1 MLNVCN
7 IKKGE
12 TLFGFDFFELTR
24 DFVTVCIGLTAILAS
39 LGVILCS
46 SPIYCALYLI
56 GHMICLALL
65 FLIYNA
71 EFIAAVQIIVYAGAV
86 MILFLFII
94 ALLGGK
100 KEIQEPSTERSLAF
114 LFVFIMLG
122 ELFLSATV
130 GPTRPIEG
138 DFDLKTVTEVGGS
151 AKAIGLELFSRH
163 LVSFEL
169 ASCLLLVAAV
179 GIICLSKFSYSPAR
193 RRMK

>member
-1 MLNVCN
+1 M
-7 IKKGE
+7 
-12 TLFGFDFFELTR
+12 FELTY
-24 DFVTVCIGLTAILAS
+24 DLVVFGTGALAVLAA
-39 LGVILCS
+39 LGVVLCA

-65 FLIYNA
+65 FLLYNA

-100 KEIQEPSTERSLAF
+100 KEIQEASFERALAF
-114 LFVFIMLG
+114 SFIGLLFA
-122 ELFLSATV
+122 ELLLAATV
-130 GPTRPIEG
+130 GPTKPIVG
-138 DFDLKTVTEVGGS
+138 MVGTEVLAEVGS

-163 LVSFEL
+163 LISFEL
-169 ASCLLLVAAV
+169 ASVLLLVAAV
-179 GIICLSKFSYSPAR
+179 GIICLAKFPSMPFG

>member
-1 MLNVCN
+1 
-7 IKKGE
+7 
-12 TLFGFDFFELTR
+12 LFEFDLFELTR
-24 DFVTVCIGLTAILAS
+24 ATVTTLVGLTAVLAS

-65 FLIYNA
+65 FLLYNA

-100 KEIQEPSTERSLAF
+100 KEIQEPSTERSLAIA
-114 LFVFIMLG
+114 FVATMLG

-138 DFDLKTVTEVGGS
+138 AFDVQTVAEVGGS

-163 LVSFEL
+163 VVAFEL
-169 ASCLLLVAAV
+169 ASVLLLVAAV
-179 GIICLSKFSYSPAR
+179 GIICLSKFSYVPAR

>member
-1 MLNVCN
+1 MFELD
-7 IKKGE
+7 
-12 TLFGFDFFELTR
+12 LFELTKGA
-24 DFVTVCIGLTAILAS
+24 VTLVVGLTAVLAS

-65 FLIYNA
+65 FLLYNA

-100 KEIQEPSTERSLAF
+100 KEVQEPSTERSLAI
-114 LFVFIMLG
+114 LFVATMLG

-130 GPTRPIEG
+130 GPTKPIEG
-138 DFDLKTVTEVGGS
+138 GFDIETVAEVGGS

-163 LVSFEL
+163 IVSFEL
-169 ASCLLLVAAV
+169 ASVLLLVAAV
-179 GIICLSKFSYSPAR
+179 GIICLSKFSYIPVR
-193 RRMK
+193 RRIK

>member
-1 MLNVCN
+1 MFEFYL
-7 IKKGE
+7 
-12 TLFGFDFFELTR
+12 FELTR
-24 DFVTVCIGLTAILAS
+24 ATVTTVVGLTAVLAS
-39 LGVILCS
+39 FGVILCS

-65 FLIYNA
+65 FLLYNA
-71 EFIAAVQIIVYAGAV
+71 EFVAAVQIIVYAGAV

-100 KEIQEPSTERSLAF
+100 KEIQEPSTERSLSVV
-114 LFVFIMLG
+114 FVATMLA

-130 GPTRPIEG
+130 GPTKPVEG
-138 DFDLKTVTEVGGS
+138 GFDLETIAEVGGS

-169 ASCLLLVAAV
+169 ASCLLLVATI
-179 GIICLSKFSYSPAR
+179 GIICLSKFSYVPVR
-193 RRMK
+193 RRVK

>member
-1 MLNVCN
+1 MF
-7 IKKGE
+7 E
-12 TLFGFDFFELTR
+12 FDLFELTR
-24 DFVTVCIGLTAILAS
+24 ATVTTVVGLTAVLAS

-65 FLIYNA
+65 FLLYNA
-71 EFIAAVQIIVYAGAV
+71 EFVAAVQIIVYAGAV

-100 KEIQEPSTERSLAF
+100 KEIQEPSTERSLAVV
-114 LFVFIMLG
+114 FVATMLA

-130 GPTRPIEG
+130 GPTKPVEG
-138 DFDLKTVTEVGGS
+138 AFDVQTVAEVGGS

-169 ASCLLLVAAV
+169 ASCLLLVATV
-179 GIICLSKFSYSPAR
+179 GVICLSKFSYVPVR
-193 RRMK
+193 RRVK

>member
-1 MLNVCN
+1 MF
-7 IKKGE
+7 E
-12 TLFGFDFFELTR
+12 FDLFELTR
-24 DFVTVCIGLTAILAS
+24 GVVTTAVGLTAVLAS

-65 FLIYNA
+65 FLLYNA
-71 EFIAAVQIIVYAGAV
+71 EFIAAVQLIVYAGAV

-100 KEIQEPSTERSLAF
+100 KEVQEPSTQRFLAF
-114 LFVFIMLG
+114 VFVIIMLG

-138 DFDLKTVTEVGGS
+138 GFDLKTVAEVGGS

-163 LVSFEL
+163 LVPFEL
-169 ASCLLLVAAV
+169 ASALLLVAAV
-179 GIICLSKFSYSPAR
+179 GIICLSKFSYIPVR
-193 RRMK
+193 RRVK

>member
-1 MLNVCN
+1 MF
-7 IKKGE
+7 E
-12 TLFGFDFFELTR
+12 FDLFELTR
-24 DFVTVCIGLTAILAS
+24 ATVTTLVGLTAVLAS

-65 FLIYNA
+65 FLLYNA

-100 KEIQEPSTERSLAF
+100 EIQEPSTERFLAIV
-114 LFVFIMLG
+114 FVATMLG

-138 DFDLKTVTEVGGS
+138 AFDVQTVAEVGGS

-163 LVSFEL
+163 VVAFEL
-169 ASCLLLVAAV
+169 ASVLLLVAAV
-179 GIICLSKFSYSPAR
+179 GIICLSKFSYVPVR
-193 RRMK
+193 RRIK

>member
-1 MLNVCN
+1 MF
-7 IKKGE
+7 E
-12 TLFGFDFFELTR
+12 FDLFELTR
-24 DFVTVCIGLTAILAS
+24 ELVTVTVGLTAVFAS

-46 SPIYCALYLI
+46 SPVYCALYLI

-65 FLIYNA
+65 FLLYNS

-100 KEIQEPSTERSLAF
+100 KEVQEPSAQRSMT
-114 LFVFIMLG
+114 FVFVVIMLA

-138 DFDLKTVTEVGGS
+138 GFDMETVAEVGGS

-163 LVSFEL
+163 VVPFEL
-169 ASCLLLVAAV
+169 ASGLLLVAAV
-179 GIICLSKFSYSPAR
+179 GIICLSKFSYTPAR
-193 RRMK
+193 RRTK

>member
-1 MLNVCN
+1 MF
-7 IKKGE
+7 E
-12 TLFGFDFFELTR
+12 FDLFELTR
-24 DFVTVCIGLTAILAS
+24 GVVTTAVGLTAVLAS

-65 FLIYNA
+65 FLLYNA
-71 EFIAAVQIIVYAGAV
+71 EFLAAVQIIVYAGAV

-100 KEIQEPSTERSLAF
+100 KEVQEPSTQRFLAF
-114 LFVFIMLG
+114 VFVITMLG

-138 DFDLKTVTEVGGS
+138 EFDLKTVAEVGGS

-163 LVSFEL
+163 LVPFEL
-169 ASCLLLVAAV
+169 ASALLLVAAV
-179 GIICLSKFSYSPAR
+179 GIICLSKFSYIPVQR
-193 RRMK
+193 RVK

>member
-1 MLNVCN
+1 ML
-7 IKKGE
+7 E
-12 TLFGFDFFELTR
+12 FDLFELTKAT
-24 DFVTVCIGLTAILAS
+24 VTLLVGFTAVLAS

-65 FLIYNA
+65 FLLYNA

-100 KEIQEPSTERSLAF
+100 KEVQEPSLERTLAV
-114 LFVFIMLG
+114 LFVATMLG

-130 GPTRPIEG
+130 GSTKPIEG
-138 DFDLKTVTEVGGS
+138 GFDLETVAEVGA
-151 AKAIGLELFSRH
+151 AKSFDYVVRSTAKSFKLTKSQAELVLSMSSGPLSRSSNM
-163 LVSFEL
+163 LGV
-169 ASCLLLVAAV
+169 
-179 GIICLSKFSYSPAR
+179 
-193 RRMK
+193 

>member
-1 MLNVCN
+1 MF
-7 IKKGE
+7 E
-12 TLFGFDFFELTR
+12 FDLFELTR
-24 DFVTVCIGLTAILAS
+24 TTVTTVVGLTAVLAS

-65 FLIYNA
+65 FLLYNA

-100 KEIQEPSTERSLAF
+100 KEIQKPSAQRSMAF
-114 LFVFIMLG
+114 LFVFTMLG

-138 DFDLKTVTEVGGS
+138 AFDVQTVAEVGGS

-163 LVSFEL
+163 VVAFEL
-169 ASCLLLVAAV
+169 ASVLLLVAAV
-179 GIICLSKFSYSPAR
+179 GIICLSKFSYVPVR